1 MKRLVTEVRYG
12 PIESVAK
19 AVGYQN
25 PFVFST
31 TFKKWIGWSPSQHRG

>member
-1 MKRLVTEVRYG
+1 LLASTTDKIEV
-12 PIESVAK
+12 IAA

-31 TFKKWIGWSPSQHRG
+31 TFKKWIGWRPSEHRLR